1 VSTALPAIGD
11 LIAGRYKVLDRI
23 GIGGMGAVFRT
34 EQVGLGRDV
43 AVKIILP
50 EKASSERARKRFLR
64 EARVT
69 ASVKHAGVVQIL
81 EYGDEGGLLYIAMEL
96 LTGPTLRDLVDFDKP
111 PLKQPRAISIAL
123 EIAEILD
130 ATARLPLVHRD
141 LKPENILFD
150 TNVSGVER
158 IVLVDFGLAFAT
170 EGDATT
176 GRLTQEGVLSGT
188 PDYMSPEQC
197 RADVVGP
204 PCDVY
209 ALGCILYEMLTS
221 QGPFRG
227 EPAVLLSRHL
237 FAPAKSI
244 RAAYPDIEVHGSLDD
259 LLMEMLDKNPATRP
273 TASSVVDRLRRLDA
287 RAPERMSGRSE
298 SAESHGRTSR
308 MVSSPSVHPAP
319 VSPLMTLGRLLWV
332 GPLDDAQHL
341 ALSVAGVQVQI
352 VEEGSP
358 DLQNSLDAVFLMSPT
373 VDLVAALCA
382 NHPVIVAVS
391 SSDIGELS
399 QMLRAGAS
407 EAVPSGSDV
416 IDIVRKVTR
425 VLRRRRRK

>member
-1 VSTALPAIGD
+1 MSAKLPAIGD
-11 LIAGRYKVLDRI
+11 LIAGRYKVLERI
-23 GIGGMGAVFRT
+23 GVGGMGAVFRT
-34 EQVGLGRDV
+34 EQVGLGREV

-81 EYGDEGGLLYIAMEL
+81 EYGDEGGLLFIAMEL
-96 LTGPTLRDLVDFDKP
+96 LSGPTLRDLVDFDKP
-111 PLKQPRAISIAL
+111 PLGQSKAIAFAL
-123 EIAEILD
+123 EVAEILD

-150 TNVSGVER
+150 TNVSGEER

-197 RADVVGP
+197 RADAVGP

-221 QGPFRG
+221 QPPFRG

-237 FAPAKSI
+237 FAPPKSI
-244 RAAYPDIEVHGSLDD
+244 RAAHPDIEVHGSLDE
-259 LLMEMLDKNPATRP
+259 LLMEMLDKDPDTRP
-273 TASSVVDRLRRLDA
+273 TAATVVDRLQRLDA
-287 RAPERMSGRSE
+287 RAPERMSGR
-298 SAESHGRTSR
+298 AEGTDRHGRAAR
-308 MVSSPSVHPAP
+308 MVSSPSVHPP
-319 VSPLMTLGRLLWV
+319 PSSPLTRLGRLLWV
-332 GPLDDAQHL
+332 GPLEEADHL
-341 ALSVAGVQVQI
+341 SLSVAGVQVRV

-358 DLQNSLDAVFLMSPT
+358 DLLNSVDPVFLSAPT
-373 VDLVAALCA
+373 TDLVESLSETRA
-382 NHPVIVAVS
+382 VIVAVS
-391 SSDIGELS
+391 SADIGELS

-407 EAVPSGSDV
+407 EAVPSGSDSS
-416 IDIVRKVTR
+416 DLVRKVTR